1 MKLKLTKKEKW
12 NKKFVNL
19 KEGARERGKQRR
31 TEETEIEK
39 DRKRR
44 KKDSMREKKINKKR
58 QTMIEKRDT

>member
-1 MKLKLTKKEKW
+1 M
-12 NKKFVNL
+12 
-19 KEGARERGKQRR
+19 KEGARERGKQRH